1 MKSANKEIQQ
11 IKQAKL
17 IDRPMG
23 SKNRLNYIQ
32 EQIYKNITKGE
43 DRFNKLNSAL
53 DANFPLNSPDRGFVD
68 AILIMAFDTTLE
80 LLFLN
85 KNTSL
90 IVELQGAIERFCIN
104 ALCDILPVN
113 TTTARDVISQMIDKK
128 NLSDVAPYFE
138 TLGLWDEKDVKF
150 AQRLT
155 KLRNGIAHKN
165 AEIVSKCLSD
175 GRQKHFGSIDS
186 ITEKMDCIPYI
197 IDVLKLIVKI
207 SFVITNPIDKNP
219 RLQARYNR
227 YLSSIGLLAGL
238 FCIPDLMTMP
248 KDLKDFYLIEFFA
261 PLYLIS
267 TEMLNAKLKEY
278 HIKVVDFHDSLNTDD
293 TKARQL
299 HSELCD
305 LCNEIF
311 SLMQSEIKIDF
322 DRNLLEDKPKNITM
336 EEIRQIKEKQSEK
349 KPSR

>member
-1 MKSANKEIQQ
+1 
-11 IKQAKL
+11 
-17 IDRPMG
+17 
-23 SKNRLNYIQ
+23 
-32 EQIYKNITKGE
+32 
-43 DRFNKLNSAL
+43 
-53 DANFPLNSPDRGFVD
+53 
-68 AILIMAFDTTLE
+68 
-80 LLFLN
+80 
-85 KNTSL
+85 
-90 IVELQGAIERFCIN
+90 
-104 ALCDILPVN
+104 
-113 TTTARDVISQMIDKK
+113 
-128 NLSDVAPYFE
+128 
-138 TLGLWDEKDVKF
+138 
-150 AQRLT
+150 
-155 KLRNGIAHKN
+155 
-165 AEIVSKCLSD
+165 
-175 GRQKHFGSIDS
+175 
-186 ITEKMDCIPYI
+186 
-197 IDVLKLIVKI
+197 
-207 SFVITNPIDKNP
+207 
-219 RLQARYNR
+219 
-227 YLSSIGLLAGL
+227 
-238 FCIPDLMTMP
+238 MP

>member
-1 MKSANKEIQQ
+1 MKSNNKEIQQ
-11 IKQAKL
+11 VKQAKL
-17 IDRPMG
+17 IDRTMDF
-23 SKNRLNYIQ
+23 KNRLKYIQ
-32 EQIYKNITKGE
+32 EEIYKNITKGE
-43 DRFNKLNSAL
+43 DMFDKLNSAL

-68 AILIMAFDTTLE
+68 AIVILALDTTLE

-85 KNTSL
+85 KNKSL

-104 ALCDILPVN
+104 ALCDILPIN

-128 NLSDVAPYFE
+128 NLADVAPYFE
-138 TLGLWDEKDVKF
+138 ILGLWDKKDVKF

-165 AEIVSKCLSD
+165 AETVSKCLSD
-175 GRQKHFGSIDS
+175 GKQKHFASIDS

-197 IDVLKLIVKI
+197 VDVLKLIVKI
-207 SFVITNPIDKNP
+207 SFAITNPIDKNP
-219 RLQARYNR
+219 RLQARFNR
-227 YLSSIGLLAGL
+227 YLSSIGMLAGL

-261 PLYLIS
+261 PLYLVS
-267 TEMLNAKLKEY
+267 AGTLNEKLKGY
-278 HIKVVDFHDSLNTDD
+278 HIKVVDFHDSLGTDD
-293 TKARQL
+293 TQAVQL

-311 SLMQSEIKIDF
+311 SLMQSELKIDF

-336 EEIRQIKEKQSEK
+336 EEIRQIKEKQAAK
-349 KPSR
+349 MPSR

>member
-1 MKSANKEIQQ
+1 MKSINKEIQQ
-11 IKQAKL
+11 IKQEKL
-17 IDRPMG
+17 VDRPMG
-23 SKNRLNYIQ
+23 TKNRLKYIQ
-32 EQIYKNITKGE
+32 EEIYKNITKGE
-43 DRFNKLNSAL
+43 ERFNKLNAAL
-53 DANFPLNSPDRGFVD
+53 DANFPLNSSDRGFID
-68 AILIMAFDTTLE
+68 AIVVMAFDTTLE

-113 TTTARDVISQMIDKK
+113 TTTAKDVISQMIDKK
-128 NLSDVAPYFE
+128 NLTDIAPYFE

-175 GRQKHFGSIDS
+175 GNQKHFASIDS
-186 ITEKMDCIPYI
+186 ITEKMDCVPYI

-207 SFVITNPIDKNP
+207 SFAITNPIDKNP

-267 TEMLNAKLKEY
+267 TETLNEKLKEY
-278 HIKVVDFHDSLNTDD
+278 HIKVVDFHDGLGTDD
-293 TKARQL
+293 TLAIRL
-299 HSELCD
+299 HSELCG

-311 SLMQSEIKIDF
+311 SLMQSELKIDF
-322 DRNLLEDKPKNITM
+322 NKNLLNDKPQNITM
-336 EEIRQIKEKQSEK
+336 EEIRQIKEKQSEG